1 MGDDKWAPLAAKF
14 LDDHYGSLRGRV
26 RTHVIDSQLRW
37 HLPPPPADL
46 VDIGGGGGDQAL
58 PLVRAGYRVTLVDAS
73 PAMLDRARERFAE
86 EPKDVANR
94 VRLVEAT
101 GELAPSA
108 LAGQRFV
115 GVLCHGVLM
124 YLEDPGP
131 MVGALARLVQPRG
144 IVSIVTKSAD
154 TLAMRPAL
162 AGDWQAA
169 LVAFDA
175 DHQVNGLGVD
185 TRADTVGELSGLLQD
200 HAIDPVAWYG
210 VRLFSDGWS
219 EDRPA
224 SEATEELLAVELEAS
239 RRDPYRQLSRLFHLV
254 GVRSAAD

>member
-1 MGDDKWAPLAAKF
+1 MLPTESDSSRQPVSSPRVPWLVSGSSECFATVCSCIWKILA
-14 LDDHYGSLRGRV
+14 LWS
-26 RTHVIDSQLRW
+26 
-37 HLPPPPADL
+37 
-46 VDIGGGGGDQAL
+46 
-58 PLVRAGYRVTLVDAS
+58 
-73 PAMLDRARERFAE
+73 
-86 EPKDVANR
+86 
-94 VRLVEAT
+94 
-101 GELAPSA
+101 
-108 LAGQRFV
+108 
-115 GVLCHGVLM
+115 
-124 YLEDPGP
+124 
-131 MVGALARLVQPRG
+131 ALARLVQPRG